1 MLDLAPGSELG
12 TSRWVTIDQA
22 AIDAH
27 AATTGDA
34 DWLHNDPDRAAEG
47 PFGAPI
53 AQGSLLI
60 GNLVRLQEDVVRATA
75 DAGAAYA
82 LNYGFDRI
90 RFVTPV
96 RAGERVRAHL
106 TLLDRRERP
115 DGATVVTLE
124 VTLEIE
130 GRERP
135 ALVAHWLGLLPADS
149 DTLVGTE
156 TAADEGATG
165 APSTVPTRP
174 DDGGG
179 AS

>member
-1 MLDLAPGSELG
+1 MLEVEPGSALG

-22 AIDAH
+22 SIDAH

-34 DWLHNDPDRAAEG
+34 DWLHNDPQRAATEG

-60 GNLVRLQEDVVRATA
+60 GNLVRLQEDVIRATE
-75 DAGAAYA
+75 DVGVAYA

-90 RFVTPV
+90 RFVSPV

-106 TLLDRRERP
+106 TLRDRRRRP

-124 VTLEIE
+124 ITLEIE
-130 GRERP
+130 GRDRP
-135 ALVAHWLGLLPADS
+135 ALVAHWLGLLPA
-149 DTLVGTE
+149 
-156 TAADEGATG
+156 AADG
-165 APSTVPTRP
+165 PSAVPTRP
-174 DDGGG
+174 DDGGV